1 MFKKSKN
8 SKKYIKNKT
17 TKNKT
22 TKNKTKNNKTKN
34 NKTKN
39 NKKYKKNRKGGNIC
53 NNSTISCDIMD
64 TQFSEKINPTWK
76 TCIKM
81 NDKYNHIIY
90 VTSTNVLIKSIETI
104 QIPEFYVKFSN
115 ENSVQ
120 KSSIMIEDK
129 FIGCF
134 LYVCGKWY
142 AIMRLFGKTLN
153 TQYLARTEKNK
164 AFYEIKNID
173 INLNTDDPEKGGD
186 SIIILNNNN
195 FTEVT
200 NKHILSSSK
209 SKVIKMN
216 DNCFSNINKT
226 NDKEAFNVLQRF
238 RQEKMFGNDVKFNM
252 AVEIADII
260 L

>member
-1 MFKKSKN
+1 MFKKTKT
-8 SKKYIKNKT
+8 NK
-17 TKNKT
+17 
-22 TKNKTKNNKTKN
+22 
-34 NKTKN
+34 KTKN
-39 NKKYKKNRKGGNIC
+39 NKKTKTKKNKKIFKKNKKGGNAC
-53 NNSTISCDIMD
+53 NNSSVSCDIMD

-81 NDKYNHIIY
+81 NGIYNHIIY

-120 KSSIMIEDK
+120 KCNIMIEDK

-134 LYVCGKWY
+134 LYICGNWY

-164 AFYEIKNID
+164 AFYKINNID

-186 SIIILNNNN
+186 GIIILNNDN

-226 NDKEAFNVLQRF
+226 NDKEAFDVLQRF
-238 RQEKMFGNDVKFNM
+238 RQEKMFGNDVKFNI
-252 AVEIADII
+252 AANIADVLIGN
-260 L
+260 

>member
-8 SKKYIKNKT
+8 SKKYI
-17 TKNKT
+17 KNKT

-39 NKKYKKNRKGGNIC
+39 NKKYKKNKKGGNIC

-64 TQFSEKINPTWK
+64 TQFSEKINHTWK

-120 KSSIMIEDK
+120 K
-129 FIGCF
+129 C
-134 LYVCGKWY
+134 
-142 AIMRLFGKTLN
+142 RLVG
-153 TQYLARTEKNK
+153 
-164 AFYEIKNID
+164 
-173 INLNTDDPEKGGD
+173 
-186 SIIILNNNN
+186 
-195 FTEVT
+195 
-200 NKHILSSSK
+200 
-209 SKVIKMN
+209 
-216 DNCFSNINKT
+216 
-226 NDKEAFNVLQRF
+226 
-238 RQEKMFGNDVKFNM
+238 
-252 AVEIADII
+252 
-260 L
+260 